1 MKPTIVF
8 LLISLATL
16 FVACQSEPD
25 NAEQLLMGRWEIQ
38 NAYRN
43 GQPTQTLEGLFF
55 EFSED
60 GLMKTN
66 LPISAEASRYE
77 LEDGLIRQLDVD
89 DPLEFEIVSIS
100 DSTLAMG
107 SKIRK
112 FDFRFLLQ
120 KRPAER

>member
-66 LPISAEASRYE
+66 LPISAEAARYE